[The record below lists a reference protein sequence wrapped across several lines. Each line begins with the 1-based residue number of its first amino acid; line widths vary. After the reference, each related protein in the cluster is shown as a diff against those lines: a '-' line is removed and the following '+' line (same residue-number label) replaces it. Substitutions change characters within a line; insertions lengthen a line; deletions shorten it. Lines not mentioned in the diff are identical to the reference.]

1 MSVKVDEIFQFTVDD
16 PFDGSVSVFELDS
29 EDCVSVVERVDGIG
43 DSKFCERELV
53 RTSSQELD

>member
-43 DSKFCERELV
+43 DSKFCER
-53 RTSSQELD
+53 